1 MAYEQI
7 LYSVDAAVATI
18 TFNRP
23 EKLNAWGP
31 TIEREV
37 RDAIGRAVDDSGV
50 RAIVVTGAGRGFCS
64 GADMDRLTQRSEGKP
79 VEAGVETGNEP
90 WLAQAP
96 AALRTRFSYFAAVP
110 KPTVAAINGP
120 CAGVGLVIACY
131 CDVRIASESAVFL
144 TAFARV
150 GLIAEHGIAWVLPRI
165 VGHGAAMDLLLSSR
179 KVGAGEAKAI
189 GLVTRVVPDADLA
202 SDAAAYARD
211 LGEKVS
217 PRSVRVMKHQVWQA
231 QFTPLADALELANSE
246 LAKSFGTDD
255 FREGVSH
262 VVARRKANFVGS

>member
-7 LYSVDAAVATI
+7 LYDVDDTVATI
-18 TFNRP
+18 TLNRP

-31 TIEREV
+31 VIEREV
-37 RDAIGRAVDDSGV
+37 REAVGRAVDDAGV
-50 RAIVVTGAGRGFCS
+50 RSIVLTGAGRGFCS
-64 GADMDRLTQRSEGKP
+64 GADMERLTQRSEGKP
-79 VEAGVETGNEP
+79 IEAAAERADEP
-90 WLAQAP
+90 WLARAP
-96 AALRTRFSYFAAVP
+96 AALRTRFSYFAAIP
-110 KPTVAAINGP
+110 KPTIAAVNGP

-131 CDVRIASESAVFL
+131 CDVRIASESAMFL

-179 KVGAGEAKAI
+179 KVGAAEARSM
-189 GLVTRVVPDADLA
+189 GLVTRVVPDAALA
-202 SDAAAYARD
+202 AEATAYARD

-217 PRSVRVMKHQVWQA
+217 PRSVRVMKYQVWQA
-231 QFTPLADALELANSE
+231 QFTPLDDALELANSE

-262 VVARRKANFVGS
+262 VIARRKANFVGS